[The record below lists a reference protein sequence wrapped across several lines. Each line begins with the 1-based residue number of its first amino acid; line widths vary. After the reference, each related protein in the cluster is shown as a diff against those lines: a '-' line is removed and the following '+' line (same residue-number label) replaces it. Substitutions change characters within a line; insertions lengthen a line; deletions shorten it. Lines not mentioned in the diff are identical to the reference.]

1 MKKYLLG
8 LGFLC
13 VTVLGMVSCHVE
25 PLAPGV
31 KLDPLAEEEIRF
43 KVSMLDTTFVADTVR
58 AEVQSGTIRI
68 IARNSGLGRFNLKVN
83 GANLGEYNNER
94 AEVTYTNIDPTIV
107 YTNLNPDTNERTA
120 TIRIT
125 SIDYQNKKISGTFS
139 FLGYR
144 QGTNQTMLFTNGSFT
159 NVSYN

>member
-8 LGFLC
+8 LGLLCTTFL
-13 VTVLGMVSCHVE
+13 VMVSCYVE

-43 KVSMLDTTFVADTVR
+43 KVSMQDTVFVADTVR
-58 AEVQSGTIRI
+58 AEVQSGTIRV
-68 IARNSGLGRFNLKVN
+68 IARNTGLGRFNLKVN
-83 GANLGEYNNER
+83 GVNLGEYTNES
-94 AEVTYTNIDPTIV
+94 AEIIYTNIDHTAI
-107 YTNLNPDTNERTA
+107 YTNTNPDTGSRTA

-125 SIDYQNKKISGTFS
+125 SIDYENKKISGTFS
-139 FLGYR
+139 FLGYK
-144 QGTNQTMLFTNGSFT
+144 QGSNHTLLFTDGAFT